1 MKASKILIIVL
12 LIVVVLLTCVIFVMK
27 VYGKNGSE
35 DKEQTYSLT
44 LDTLYCDIKDSKS
57 IVRINITIETNKE
70 ETFELLTK
78 KMYIIKNNV
87 NEIVRNKTEEELK
100 GKDGQVSLQ
109 REIKNNLIQVF
120 NEDSIVNVYFNEF
133 VIQ

>member
-1 MKASKILIIVL
+1 
-12 LIVVVLLTCVIFVMK
+12 MK